1 MSFQENYKPFKI
13 IILKHNSDEEVPY
26 EIDKIYVFVGHTDK
40 DFRYDDEDIYVEG
53 FDEEDKYI
61 EVESYIHTD
70 DTIDVI
76 KQKICS
82 QRGML
87 SESEIYLFG
96 EHEKSIRSRYSL

>member
-82 QRGML
+82 QRTNC
-87 SESEIYLFG
+87 SPR
-96 EHEKSIRSRYSL
+96 KRSGR